1 MTASTAN
8 YHVSADGNVRKCSAK
23 TPEACRAQKAEGM
36 TEQHFTNIQEAQQ
49 AYEEVMTKIYP
60 FSEPVLSK
68 PLNLSDTVDMDAQ
81 KFDEQKYIENCHEYF
96 EKLNEADKKALHGYV
111 QDTFDDINSAL
122 YGTREMTPEIEKE
135 IVALDKAL
143 AKNSHKAPKTVW
155 RSFGGGNLNKEF
167 HERGYKVGDTVKFDG
182 YTSTAETSSGLSG
195 VLNSITW
202 YMQETDSND
211 WEYESEKSLKIKVS
225 EEYSKNGDKGKST
238 VLCIR
243 PKNAAP
249 VSMLRGRSTE
259 QEWLI
264 PRGAQFKVSEIYENR
279 ELTGGNM
286 RDGTY
291 AHVYVL
297 DEI

>member
-1 MTASTAN
+1 MTN
-8 YHVSADGNVRKCSAK
+8 YHISADGNVRKCVAK
-23 TPEACRAQKAEGM
+23 TVESCRAEKAEGVD
-36 TEQHFTNIQEAQQ
+36 QHFSTKEEAQS
-49 AYEEVMTKIYP
+49 AYEKSMATIYP
-60 FSEPVLSK
+60 FAQPVLSK
-68 PLNLSDTVDMDAQ
+68 PLNLSQTVDMDAQ
-81 KFDEQKYIENCHEYF
+81 VFDEQKYIENCYEYF
-96 EKLNEADKKALHGYV
+96 DDLDDEDKKALTDYV
-111 QDTFDDINSAL
+111 QDRYGDINDAL
-122 YGTREMTPEIEKE
+122 YGNLEMTPEIEKE
-135 IVALDKAL
+135 IEALDKAL

-182 YTSTAETSSGLSG
+182 YTSTSETSSGLSG
-195 VLNSITW
+195 VLNSLTW
-202 YMQETDSND
+202 YSQETPSDE
-211 WEYESEKSLKIKVS
+211 WEYESEKSFKIKVS
-225 EEYSKNGDKGKST
+225 DEYGKNGDKGRST

-264 PRGAQFKVSEIYENR
+264 PRGKSFRVSEIYENR
-279 ELTGGNM
+279 ELEGKNM
-286 RDGTY
+286 RSGTY

>member
-1 MTASTAN
+1 MAN
-8 YHVSADGNVRKCSAK
+8 YHISADGNVRKCVAK
-23 TPEACRAQKAEGM
+23 TVESCRAERAEGVD
-36 TEQHFTNIQEAQQ
+36 QHFSTREEAQA
-49 AYEEVMTKIYP
+49 AYEQSMSKIYP
-60 FSEPVLSK
+60 FAQPVLSK
-68 PLNLSDTVDMDAQ
+68 PLNLSQTVDMDAQ
-81 KFDEQKYIENCHEYF
+81 VFDEQKYIENCYEYF
-96 EKLNEADKKALHGYV
+96 EDLDDEDKKALTDYV
-111 QDTFDDINSAL
+111 QDRYGDINDAL
-122 YGTREMTPEIEKE
+122 YGNLEMTPEIEKE

-182 YTSTAETSSGLSG
+182 YTSTSETSSGLSG
-195 VLNSITW
+195 VLNSTTW
-202 YMQETDSND
+202 YANETPSDEWQKKPSGFGIQPTD
-211 WEYESEKSLKIKVS
+211 EYG
-225 EEYSKNGDKGKST
+225 KNGDKGRST

-264 PRGAQFKVSEIYENR
+264 PRGKSFRVSEIYENR
-279 ELTGGNM
+279 ELEGKNM
-286 RDGTY
+286 REGTY